1 MISIKVTIS
10 WNSKTQAGEMKA
22 LLHMQVYE
30 FTTVSW
36 HIMLINKIS
45 THPLAT
51 PSEIY
56 FDYVNE

>member
-1 MISIKVTIS
+1 
-10 WNSKTQAGEMKA
+10 MKA

-56 FDYVNE
+56 FDYVIE